1 MLVASAGLNS
11 LVNINHH
18 QMKTI
23 LLSAALFSISITLS
37 AQHDHSSHQKQ
48 EANTNA
54 DTKAKVAFSDGANQ
68 QQLSQLLA
76 AYYNIKN
83 ALVAGDAG
91 SATANAELFLK
102 NVNTVDYKLISESN
116 VHILSKDATK
126 ISGTK
131 DLRKQRAYF
140 ANLSSNMVAVAK
152 AFKLGNQPVYLQ
164 YCPMKKASWLSS
176 EKHIRNPYY
185 GNAML
190 TCGEVTETL

>member
-1 MLVASAGLNS
+1 MIKVFLFAV
-11 LVNINHH
+11 
-18 QMKTI
+18 
-23 LLSAALFSISITLS
+23 LFSISITLS

-48 EANTNA
+48 EANTNT
-54 DTKAKVAFSDGANQ
+54 DTKAKPAASEGANQ

-83 ALVAGDAG
+83 ALVAGDGG
-91 SATANAELFLK
+91 SAASNAELFLK
-102 NVNTVDYKLISESN
+102 NVNTVDYKLVSENN

-126 ISGTK
+126 ISTTK
-131 DLRKQRAYF
+131 DLKKQREYF
-140 ANLSSNMVAVAK
+140 ANFSSNMVAVAK
-152 AFKLGNQPVYLQ
+152 AFKLGNQPIYLQ

-190 TCGEVTETL
+190 ACGEVTETL